1 MIDNII
7 IIGSG
12 SISKKHVLAIKKNKK
27 KFRLV
32 KISSRKFEKFKNNEF
47 EKLIL
52 TKPVLIIICSPAS
65 KHYYN
70 FKQIEE
76 NFNNINVLI
85 EKPVFE
91 KIYKIDKKLN
101 NNYYVGYNLRFHPVI
116 SFLKKYLK
124 DKTIFSINITSHSY
138 LPDWRKIDYR
148 QSVSAK
154 KKLGG
159 GTLLELSHE
168 FDFLKWIFTDIE
180 ILHVFNKKISDLQID
195 TDDILNLIGKINKR
209 TLLNINM
216 NIFSKIPKRLIKIDG
231 KNFSLDAD
239 LINNKILI
247 TEDNK
252 KSVKNFF
259 NFNMQKS
266 YESQL
271 FAILNNKNSNLCS
284 FKEGLEVIKLIKKIK
299 KKNIY

>member
-1 MIDNII
+1 MIGNVV

-12 SISKKHVLAIKKNKK
+12 SISNKHELAIKKNEK
-27 KFRLV
+27 KFKLI
-32 KISSRKFEKFKNNEF
+32 KISSRQFEKFKKNEF
-47 EKLIL
+47 KKLIL
-52 TKPVLIIICSPAS
+52 TKPILIIICSPAS

-70 FKQIEE
+70 FIQIEE
-76 NFNNINVLI
+76 NFNNANVLI
-85 EKPVFE
+85 EKPVFD
-91 KIYKIDKKLN
+91 KLYKIDKKLK

-116 SFLKKYLK
+116 LFLKKYLK
-124 DKTIFSINITSHSY
+124 QKKIFSINLTSHSY

-159 GTLLELSHE
+159 GLLLELSHE
-168 FDFLKWIFTDIE
+168 FDFLKWIFRDIE
-180 ILHVFNKKISDLQID
+180 ILHVLNEKISNLQID
-195 TDDILNLIGKINKR
+195 TDDILNLIGKINKK
-209 TLLNINM
+209 TLLNMNM

-247 TEDNK
+247 IEDK
-252 KSVKNFF
+252 KKRVKNFF
-259 NFNMQKS
+259 NFDMQKS
-266 YESQL
+266 YELQL
-271 FAILNNKNSNLCS
+271 HEILNNKNPNLCS

-299 KKNIY
+299 KKKIN